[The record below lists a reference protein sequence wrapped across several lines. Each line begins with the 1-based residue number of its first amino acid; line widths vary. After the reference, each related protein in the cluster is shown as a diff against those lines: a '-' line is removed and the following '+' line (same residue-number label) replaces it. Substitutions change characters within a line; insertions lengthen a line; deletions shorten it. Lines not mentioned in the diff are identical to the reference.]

1 MRCQH
6 GTLRSLQY
14 ESHKNHQLG
23 KSMIEYINKRMIE
36 WSTWC
41 KRRDDGGMG
50 YPSKSNYCS
59 LVQIHGV
66 SGAGPITEAAAAL
79 EVEGIVIAIRK
90 RSPAQYDVAFWFY
103 LAGSMTVKR
112 IAQELAC
119 SEVTV
124 YNRLHALH
132 LAVMDGL
139 HDLEIDAQDRAEA
152 DRPKRVA

>member
-1 MRCQH
+1 
-6 GTLRSLQY
+6 
-14 ESHKNHQLG
+14 
-23 KSMIEYINKRMIE
+23 MIEYINKRMIE

-41 KRRDDGGMG
+41 KRRDDGGVG
-50 YPSKSNYCS
+50 YPSKSNYCN
-59 LVQIHGV
+59 LVQIHGAG
-66 SGAGPITEAAAAL
+66 GAGPITEAAAAL

-152 DRPKRVA
+152 GRARTKIVA

>member
-1 MRCQH
+1 M
-6 GTLRSLQY
+6 
-14 ESHKNHQLG
+14 E
-23 KSMIEYINKRMIE
+23 I
-36 WSTWC
+36 
-41 KRRDDGGMG
+41 
-50 YPSKSNYCS
+50 
-59 LVQIHGV
+59 
-66 SGAGPITEAAAAL
+66 
-79 EVEGIVIAIRK
+79 EGIIIAIRK

-112 IAQELAC
+112 IAQELGC

-152 DRPKRVA
+152 EKGRTKIVA

>member
-1 MRCQH
+1 
-6 GTLRSLQY
+6 
-14 ESHKNHQLG
+14 
-23 KSMIEYINKRMIE
+23 MIEYINKRLNE
-36 WSTWC
+36 WSIWC

-59 LVQIHGV
+59 LVQIHAAG
-66 SGAGPITEAAAAL
+66 GAGRIAEAAAAL
-79 EVEGIVIAIRK
+79 EIESIIIAIRK
-90 RSPAQYDVAFWFY
+90 KSPAQYDVAYWFY

-112 IAQELAC
+112 IAQELRC

-139 HDLEIDAQDRAEA
+139 HELEIDAQDRAEVE
-152 DRPKRVA
+152 RTKPKIVA